1 MLKLAKV
8 GPFKGSISKVVD
20 FEQSLVLTG
29 DKGDMHMMSSLSF
42 ESAHPFHLLSFH
54 LPKLENPHS
63 LAQCRSLHGFMY
75 FRLNARI
82 FSCNMECTW
91 VLRYSLRVVVLG
103 VLHDYW

>member
-20 FEQSLVLTG
+20 FEQSPVLTG

-42 ESAHPFHLLSFH
+42 ESAHPFHLLSFL

-63 LAQCRSLHGFMY
+63 LAQCRSGHLSSMNDIAWFYVFQTQCMY
-75 FRLNARI
+75 FL
-82 FSCNMECTW
+82 T
-91 VLRYSLRVVVLG
+91 
-103 VLHDYW
+103 